1 MNDRQERQPL
11 KTVSFKEES
20 SQDKVNESILKLTQM
35 MERHFQLA
43 EKQDNESRGRSRRRE
58 REEIVGIGDLDHM
71 IDPAHMI
78 DQVHMIDP
86 RVERGQIVEIEVGIE
101 VIEMIGVVG
110 TKVEIRVQET
120 RETIQVQDIPQ
131 VCIVTIVK

>member
-1 MNDRQERQPL
+1 M
-11 KTVSFKEES
+11 TVEVGVEE
-20 SQDKVNESILKLTQM
+20 
-35 MERHFQLA
+35 
-43 EKQDNESRGRSRRRE
+43 E

-71 IDPAHMI
+71 IDQAHMI
-78 DQVHMIDP
+78 DQVHMIDQ

-101 VIEMIGVVG
+101 VVEMIGVVG